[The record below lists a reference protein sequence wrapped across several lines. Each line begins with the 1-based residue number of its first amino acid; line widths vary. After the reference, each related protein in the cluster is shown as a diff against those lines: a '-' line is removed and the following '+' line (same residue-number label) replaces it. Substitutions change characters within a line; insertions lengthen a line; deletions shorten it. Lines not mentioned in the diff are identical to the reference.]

1 MEIQETMS
9 LWSIW
14 LRSWFWSP
22 VVGEDKQNV
31 GMSCLNAGVEERV
44 VDKKGGE
51 KQSYLAADHF
61 TCDTE

>member
-1 MEIQETMS
+1 M
-9 LWSIW
+9 
-14 LRSWFWSP
+14 
-22 VVGEDKQNV
+22 VGEDKQNV